1 MMNKKKQER
10 ERERYCNWIIYV
22 EGEEG
27 EESRVA
33 RWGDGEGD
41 NKEQF
46 IQGDLY
52 KKKKRNHLD
61 MWLKLFLILD
71 IYKNKRLV

>member
-1 MMNKKKQER
+1 M
-10 ERERYCNWIIYV
+10 
-22 EGEEG
+22 
-27 EESRVA
+27 A

-52 KKKKRNHLD
+52 KKKEKKSLRHVIEIVFNSRYL
-61 MWLKLFLILD
+61 
-71 IYKNKRLV
+71 